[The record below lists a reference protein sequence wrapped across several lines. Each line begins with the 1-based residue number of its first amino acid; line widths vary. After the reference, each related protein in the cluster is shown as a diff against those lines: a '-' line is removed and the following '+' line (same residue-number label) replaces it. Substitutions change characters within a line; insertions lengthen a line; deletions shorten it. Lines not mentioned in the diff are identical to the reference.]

1 MPKKHV
7 VYQADLHKNITRSRY
22 LRSCNPIL
30 AEKLREILEE
40 HKVKEKGK

>member
-30 AEKLREILEE
+30 AEKLRAILEE